1 MIKMKTTLLITLLL
15 SMTVA
20 NAQEFELNEKG
31 AYERQKVIQVEGAT
45 AVQLYDRAMIALSD
59 WTGSDGKAKVGID
72 YQNQETH
79 TLIYKGMFYLG
90 YKRVIINGWDR
101 YGNFTLRI
109 RCKDGRVQL
118 TLTVPTVTC
127 IYDKDGT
134 TKVYGL
140 PEVLGE
146 KEKAGKKKKER
157 MEKLIDN
164 LKNNADTIFVAMGLK
179 LKGDNSD
186 DDF

>member
-72 YQNQETH
+72 YQNQESSH
-79 TLIYKGMFYLG
+79 TYIQRNVLSWLQTCN
-90 YKRVIINGWDR
+90 YKRMGSLWQLYITNTLQGRTCSINFNSPYSDLYLRQGWHHKSLWATR
-101 YGNFTLRI
+101 SI
-109 RCKDGRVQL
+109 RRKR
-118 TLTVPTVTC
+118 
-127 IYDKDGT
+127 KSR
-134 TKVYGL
+134 K
-140 PEVLGE
+140 E
-146 KEKAGKKKKER
+146 KEGTNGK
-157 MEKLIDN
+157 IDRQ
-164 LKNNADTIFVAMGLK
+164 
-179 LKGDNSD
+179 S
-186 DDF
+186 